1 MNFLAAMIGLSY
13 RLSPTRQ
20 ESVFA
25 AAAHESN

>member
-1 MNFLAAMIGLSY
+1 MNFLAAMIGPSC
-13 RLSPTRQ
+13 RLRPTGQ